1 MIGQVTA
8 TILRFNAEEAAFYAP
23 KGRVNKD
30 LMDGLR
36 AHGMHCPIRG
46 MGDPRLEHPEMLII
60 TGWEREP
67 FAEGYRYTYTADE
80 DKDRNMRWQ
89 QVYESYDD
97 GTSVLHTQAGRKIQT
112 LSETPEGAIK
122 SAIQIL

>member
-1 MIGQVTA
+1 MITA
-8 TILRFNAEEAAFYAP
+8 TVLRFATEETAVYSQNG
-23 KGRVNKD
+23 KVNKD

-46 MGDPRLEHPEMLII
+46 IGDPRLEHPEMLLI

-67 FAEGYRYTYTADE
+67 FPEGYRYTYTADE

-97 GTSVLHTQAGRKIQT
+97 GTTVLQTQAGRKIQK
-112 LSETPEGAIK
+112 LSETPEGNVK
-122 SAIQIL
+122 SEIQIL